1 MKALRAALVLC
12 SLLLPFWI
20 SASPA
25 TASPLTLSGTILF
38 SSLDGSAQDADG
50 LVNGVFTVNGDLVL
64 DGTIKCNDD
73 LPLLA
78 GASACPIRI
87 AVSGNMVMNAGS
99 GLFAENRRSGGDGG
113 NITLTVGGDLTLHG
127 STASLPGAVVSSSR
141 TAGSSGHAGDVSMDV
156 SGRVLTEAGSAIA
169 ASTGSG
175 NAGTIQVISGGPIQ
189 IAGLVASGPSRTVLA
204 SRWDDVALSGGDSG
218 QAGGPILLRSRS
230 GAGPGLKIES
240 TGVVVSQGEGNGAR
254 LVLLEACGIEV
265 RGLVAS
271 LSRDKGP
278 SQVALRSGKG
288 ILVDGQDLGN
298 TAAPAGRFGRVRG
311 DGTQQGAIGYLV
323 DLFAAGD
330 IQVLGPDISAT
341 DLFAVSSTP
350 GTQIQ
355 RFAGGTI
362 TGISLG
368 GKMTAAGNAFQ
379 TGQSQSGDQGGTIDL
394 RAQGDVALDQASLRS
409 IGDFQTGNS
418 ARAGGVIAVRSYQG
432 KVSWTFGTGDVR
444 PVGTGFG
451 PKGQGQIALTACGTI
466 DITGA
471 QFPVMGSPV
480 LPFPVENEGVC
491 TPTSPSLPSGE
502 PPLPVCNRPPTA
514 QAQSATTRE
523 DTPVTLTLT
532 GSDPDSDPLTFSIV
546 TPPAHGTLGPL
557 TAPTSTSVQVVYTP
571 AANFN
576 GADSFT
582 FQVDDGQGGHNT
594 ATVSLT
600 VTPVNDAPSFTAG
613 PNQTVNEDA
622 GPQTVSPWATGISA
636 GPPNESGQA
645 LTFQVTGNSNPGLF
659 SAGPA
664 VSASGVLSYTP
675 ASGATG
681 TATITLVLHDDGG
694 TADGGVDTSA
704 AQTFTITVA
713 AVNHAPS
720 FIKGPDVT
728 VLEDAPPQTV
738 SPWATGISPGPGGES
753 SQTVSFLITGNSN
766 PGLFAAGPSVSP
778 AGVLTFTPAANANGD
793 ATITLV
799 AKDDG
804 GTANGGSDTSAPQSF
819 VIHVTPVNDAPSFTK
834 GPDVTVVE
842 DSGPQTISPWATA
855 ISTGPADESSQ
866 TVSFNVTGNTNPGLF
881 SAGPAVSP
889 GGVLTFTPA
898 PNANGTAS
906 ITLTLQD
913 SGGTA
918 NGGVDTSAPQTFTI
932 TVAAVN
938 DAPSF
943 VKGPDVNAF
952 DNNGAVT
959 VNPWA
964 TGISAGPA
972 DESGQTV
979 AFQVVGNSNP
989 SLFAVAPAVSPA
1001 GVLTFT
1007 PATVPPGTSTA
1018 TITLQLKDNGGTANG
1033 GIDTSGT
1040 QSFVISITHVNSPP
1054 HLVASPKETFD
1065 TVGNTALEF
1074 KAAQSLQPSVFVNG
1088 NLVSNFTDSD
1098 GPQPIS
1104 ASLVSASPGASVTIN
1119 SDGTFTYVPPAGAT
1133 GTDTF
1138 TYSVTD
1144 GADTVTRTVTIH
1156 LIGRVWYV
1164 KNDAASG
1171 GLGRSTDPFDTL
1183 AEAQSASAANDIL
1196 FVYGGDLT
1204 TNGQAAGITLQA
1216 NQKLYGEAYGLTI
1229 NTPLNGVASTTL
1241 VSADA
1246 GKRPKIDNTAAGGN
1260 AVTVTNIGGVE
1271 VRGLSLAANTNAVNV
1286 TTSGA
1291 NSGGATITDNEITG
1305 SGQQGIK
1312 IAGGGTGGTTVTV
1325 QNNTV
1330 TSAGNGLDART
1341 TAGALVLAVDNNTG
1355 ITSGANGIFIDGSGG
1370 GTTTITSFQGNS
1382 IHQNTLGTGITIT
1395 SAIFDAVPGGAFQA
1409 VSGGTTL
1416 VGIVGNGVGNSGIV
1430 LTNVAGDL
1438 AFSGLQ
1444 VIADGGAGLRVT
1456 GTGVFT
1462 GSAGLQ
1468 ITLSNGGLS
1477 RTVVATGGPAVD
1489 VSNATVT
1496 LPFQQINSTNSA
1508 STGLALNSVV
1518 GAFAAGSGSSIS
1530 NTSVA
1535 GFQVGSSNATISY
1548 AGTINTTTGK
1558 GVDLTN
1564 NTGST
1569 ISFTGTLTLSSG
1581 SNTAFNASGGGTVT
1595 ATDTASTLTS
1605 TTGTALKVQ
1614 STTIGAGGLKFR
1626 SISANGGANGILLDT
1641 TGSSGGLTVL
1651 GSGSAGSGG
1660 TIRNMAGGDG
1670 ASTGNGI
1677 YLNNT
1682 QNVSL
1687 SWLQLNDFQNFA
1699 IRGIGVVGFTLS
1711 NSVINGTNG
1720 NNASAPFNEGSVSF
1734 SNLTGTASVSGT
1746 NISGGLADNFRVV
1759 NTTGTLNR
1767 ITFSGVTLGANSTAN
1782 GNDGLTLEA
1791 QSTATLNAT
1800 IQNSTFT
1807 SARGDLFQLNLLGT
1821 STSDL
1826 VFTGNTLSNNHPAI
1840 ATGGGGVTISGGDN
1854 SGTGSTLTF
1863 NIANNTFRD
1872 SNGHAI
1878 LIVKSTDPG
1887 SFSGTFTNN
1896 TIGVAGVANSGSQ
1909 AGSGIKVQNAG
1920 LGTVTAAIT
1929 NNQIFQY
1936 NNFGI
1941 ELLTGGGASPLS
1953 GVLNTTITGNTI
1965 SNPGTGGLPMN
1976 GIQLNAGT
1984 VPGDT
1989 YTVCTKIGGAGALAN
2004 SMTGSGLNGGTD
2016 FRLRQRQSTTVRL
2029 PGYGGANNDN
2039 TAVVTF
2045 VQSNNGGASGL
2056 ASNTVGSGGG
2066 GFVGGAACPLP

>member
-1 MKALRAALVLC
+1 MKALRAAFVFC
-12 SLLLPFWI
+12 SLLLPLW
-20 SASPA
+20 ASERPA
-25 TASPLTLSGTILF
+25 AASPLTLSGTILF

-50 LVNGVFTVNGDLVL
+50 VANGVFTVNGDLVL
-64 DGTIKCNDD
+64 DGTINCNDD
-73 LPLLA
+73 LPLPA
-78 GASACPIRI
+78 GSGACPIRV

-113 NITLTVGGDLTLHG
+113 NIALTVGGDLTLHG

-141 TAGSSGHAGDVSMDV
+141 TAGASGHAGDVSMDV
-156 SGRVLTEAGSAIA
+156 SGSVKTEAGSAIA

-175 NAGTIQVISGGPIQ
+175 NAGTIQVIAGGPVQ

-230 GAGPGLKIES
+230 GTGPGLKIES

-298 TAAPAGRFGRVRG
+298 PAAPAGRFGRVRG
-311 DGTQQGAIGYLV
+311 DGTQQGATGYLV

-330 IQVLGPDISAT
+330 IQVLGPDVSAT
-341 DLFAVSSTP
+341 NLFAVSSTP
-350 GTQIQ
+350 GTQPQ

-368 GKMTAAGNAFQ
+368 GKLTAAGNAFQ
-379 TGQSQSGDQGGTIDL
+379 TGWSRPGDQGGAIDL
-394 RAQGDVALDQASLRS
+394 RAQGDVALDQATLVS
-409 IGDFQTGNS
+409 IGDSQTGNP

-432 KVSWTFGTGDVR
+432 NVTWTFGTGDVR
-444 PVGTGFG
+444 PAGTGFG
-451 PKGQGQIALTACGTI
+451 PKGQGKITLTSCGTI

-471 QFPVMGSPV
+471 QFPVMGSPL

-491 TPTSPSLPSGE
+491 SPTAPSLPSGE

-514 QAQSATTRE
+514 QAQSATTKE
-523 DTPVTLTLT
+523 DTSVTLTLT

-622 GPQTVSPWATGISA
+622 GPQTVNPWATGISA
-636 GPPNESGQA
+636 GPANESGQT
-645 LTFQVTGNSNPGLF
+645 LNFQVTGNSNPGLF

-664 VSASGVLSYTP
+664 VSPSGALSYTP
-675 ASGATG
+675 APGATG

-704 AQTFTITVA
+704 AQTFTITVLL
-713 AVNHAPS
+713 VNHPPS
-720 FIKGPDVT
+720 FVKGPDVT

-738 SPWATGISPGPGGES
+738 SPWATGISPGPGSES

-778 AGVLTFTPAANANGD
+778 TGVLTFTLAPNANGD
-793 ATITLV
+793 ATVTLV

-855 ISTGPADESSQ
+855 ISTGPADEGSQ
-866 TVSFNVTGNTNPGLF
+866 TVTFNVTGNTNPGLF

-889 GGVLTFTPA
+889 GGVLTFAPA

-918 NGGVDTSAPQTFTI
+918 NGGIDTSAPQTFTI

-964 TGISAGPA
+964 TAISAGPP

-989 SLFAVAPAVSPA
+989 GLFAVAPAVSPT

-1007 PATVPPGTSTA
+1007 PAIVPPGTSTA

-1033 GIDTSGT
+1033 GVDTSGT

-1074 KAAQSLQPSVFVNG
+1074 KAAQGLPVSVFVSG

-1104 ASLVSASPGASVTIN
+1104 ASLVSASPGASVTVN

-1133 GTDTF
+1133 GSDTF

-1156 LIGRVWYV
+1156 FLGRVWYV
-1164 KNDAASG
+1164 KNDADSG
-1171 GLGRSTDPFDTL
+1171 GLGRSTDPFNTL
-1183 AEAQSASAANDIL
+1183 AAAQGASAANDTN

-1216 NQKLYGEAYGLTI
+1216 GQKLYGEAYGLTI

-1241 VSADA
+1241 VAADA
-1246 GKRPKIDNTAAGGN
+1246 GKRPKIDNTASGGN
-1260 AVTVTNIGGVE
+1260 AVTVTNAGGVE
-1271 VRGLSLAANTNAVNV
+1271 VRGLSLAANANAVNV

-1291 NSGGATITDNEITG
+1291 NSGGATITDNAITG

-1312 IAGGGTGGTTVTV
+1312 VAAGGTGGTAVTV
-1325 QNNTV
+1325 QNNTI
-1330 TSAGNGLDART
+1330 TATGNGLDARS

-1370 GTTTITSFQGNS
+1370 GSTTITSFQGNS
-1382 IHQNTLGTGITIT
+1382 IHQNTLGTGIAVT
-1395 SAIFDAVPGGAFQA
+1395 SALFDAAPGGAFQT

-1416 VGIVGNGVGNSGIV
+1416 VGIVGNGVGGAGIV

-1438 AFSGLQ
+1438 AFADLQ
-1444 VIADGGAGLRVT
+1444 VVADGGAGLRVA
-1456 GTGVFT
+1456 GTGAFT

-1489 VSNATVT
+1489 VSNATVS
-1496 LPFQQINSTNSA
+1496 LPFQQINSTNSPT
-1508 STGLALNSVV
+1508 TGVALNSVA
-1518 GAFAAGSGSSIS
+1518 GSFAAGSGSSIS
-1530 NTSVA
+1530 STSGTA
-1535 GFQVGSSNATISY
+1535 FQVGSSNAAISY
-1548 AGTINTTTGK
+1548 AGTISTTTGT
-1558 GVDLTN
+1558 GVNLTS

-1569 ISFTGTLTLSSG
+1569 IGFTGTMTLSTG
-1581 SNTAFNASGGGTVT
+1581 SNPAFTATGGGTVT
-1595 ATDTASTLTS
+1595 ATDASSTLTT
-1605 TTGTALKVQ
+1605 TTGTALNVAN
-1614 STTIGAGGLKFR
+1614 TAIGAAGLKFR
-1626 SISANGGANGILLDT
+1626 SISAGTAASGPTNGIVLNN
-1641 TGSSGGLTVL
+1641 TGVTGTLTV
-1651 GSGSAGSGG
+1651 SGTG
-1660 TIRNMAGGDG
+1660 G
-1670 ASTGNGI
+1670 ASTGGTIQKTGAEGI
-1677 YLNNT
+1677 LIT
-1682 QNVSL
+1682 GP
-1687 SWLQLNDFQNFA
+1687 A
-1699 IRGIGVVGFTLS
+1699 
-1711 NSVINGTNG
+1711 
-1720 NNASAPFNEGSVSF
+1720 NASF
-1734 SNLTGTASVSGT
+1734 SWMAIQNPGTHGISSTTANNLTIANTTITDAAGNSASDD
-1746 NISGGLADNFRVV
+1746 GLRTS
-1759 NTTGTLNR
+1759 NTTGTLTITSCTINGAR
-1767 ITFSGVTLGANSTAN
+1767 HQGITIDNNNTNMAGLSMTGTTVTNTPGGDGMLIQMRGTSVLPTGTISGNTFSNNSATGLQVNNADTGNIQNLTVQSNTVSGNNAGMDFDLSQASSMTIVVQSNTITGSHSQALNLVTSTSAT
-1782 GNDGLTLEA
+1782 GG
-1791 QSTATLNAT
+1791 SMTATLRTNNIGTAGVNDSGSAIGNGIRVANGGINISLT
-1800 IQNSTFT
+1800 IDGNIIREVPNGRGIDIEAQAYTPNLNLKAKIINNQIIRPSGTNQNIGCGANVPCPSASIFVLSDSNGLGGFDHVCTVITGNSAYDPTSWPAGGEAAFYFARRTSASNTLSLEGTQANVTSQIQSTNTVTNFT
-1807 SARGDLFQLNLLGT
+1807 SAG
-1821 STSDL
+1821 
-1826 VFTGNTLSNNHPAI
+1826 VFDEDT
-1840 ATGGGGVTISGGDN
+1840 
-1854 SGTGSTLTF
+1854 SGTV
-1863 NIANNTFRD
+1863 
-1872 SNGHAI
+1872 AI
-1878 LIVKSTDPG
+1878 VP
-1887 SFSGTFTNN
+1887 
-1896 TIGVAGVANSGSQ
+1896 
-1909 AGSGIKVQNAG
+1909 
-1920 LGTVTAAIT
+1920 
-1929 NNQIFQY
+1929 
-1936 NNFGI
+1936 
-1941 ELLTGGGASPLS
+1941 
-1953 GVLNTTITGNTI
+1953 
-1965 SNPGTGGLPMN
+1965 
-1976 GIQLNAGT
+1976 AGT
-1984 VPGDT
+1984 
-1989 YTVCTKIGGAGALAN
+1989 C
-2004 SMTGSGLNGGTD
+2004 
-2016 FRLRQRQSTTVRL
+2016 
-2029 PGYGGANNDN
+2029 
-2039 TAVVTF
+2039 
-2045 VQSNNGGASGL
+2045 
-2056 ASNTVGSGGG
+2056 G
-2066 GFVGGAACPLP
+2066 GFPS

>member
-1 MKALRAALVLC
+1 MKALRAAFVLC
-12 SLLLPFWI
+12 SFLLPFWT

-25 TASPLTLSGTILF
+25 IASPLTLSGTILF

-50 LVNGVFTVNGDLVL
+50 LANGVFTVNGDLVL

-73 LPLLA
+73 SPFPV
-78 GASACPIRI
+78 GASACPMRI

-127 STASLPGAVVSSSR
+127 ATASLPGAIVSSSR

-156 SGRVLTEAGSAIA
+156 SGRVLTESGSVIA
-169 ASTGSG
+169 ASTVSG
-175 NAGTIQVISGGPIQ
+175 NAGTIQI
-189 IAGLVASGPSRTVLA
+189 IAGGIVEVGGLIASGPSRTVLP
-204 SRWDDVALSGGDSG
+204 SLWDGVALSGGDSG

-230 GAGPGLKIES
+230 GAGPGLKIDS

-288 ILVDGQDLGN
+288 ILVDGEDLGN
-298 TAAPAGRFGRVRG
+298 PSAPAGRFGLVRG
-311 DGTQQGAIGYLV
+311 DGTQQGATGYLV

-330 IQVLGPDISAT
+330 IQVLGPDTSAT
-341 DLFAVSSTP
+341 DLFAVSSMP
-350 GTQIQ
+350 GTQLQ

-368 GKMTAAGNAFQ
+368 GKLTAAGNAFQ
-379 TGQSQSGDQGGTIDL
+379 TGQSRSGDQGGTIDL

-409 IGDFQTGNS
+409 IGDSQTANP
-418 ARAGGVIAVRSYQG
+418 ARAGGIIAVRSYQG

-451 PKGQGQIALTACGTI
+451 PKGQGQITLTACGTI

-491 TPTSPSLPSGE
+491 SPAAPSLPNGE
-502 PPLPVCNRPPTA
+502 PALPVCNRPPTA
-514 QAQSATTRE
+514 QAQTATTKE

-557 TAPTSTSVQVVYTP
+557 TAPTATSVQVVYTP

-582 FQVDDGQGGHNT
+582 FQVDDGQGGHDT

-600 VTPVNDAPSFTAG
+600 VTPVNDAPSFTVG
-613 PNQTVNEDA
+613 PNQAVNEDT

-636 GPPNESGQA
+636 GPANESGQT
-645 LTFQVTGNSNPGLF
+645 LTFQVTSNSNPALF
-659 SAGPA
+659 SAGPT
-664 VSASGVLSYTP
+664 VSASGALSYTP
-675 ASGATG
+675 AAGATG

-704 AQTFTITVA
+704 AQTFTITVQS
-713 AVNHAPS
+713 VNHPPS
-720 FIKGPDVT
+720 FVKGPDVT

-738 SPWATGISPGPGGES
+738 SPWATGISPGPGSES
-753 SQTVSFLITGNSN
+753 SQTVSFLITGNTN
-766 PGLFAAGPSVSP
+766 PGLFAAGPSVSS
-778 AGVLTFTPAANANGD
+778 AGVLTFTLAPNANGD
-793 ATITLV
+793 AMVTLV

-842 DSGPQTISPWATA
+842 DAGPQTISPWATV

-889 GGVLTFTPA
+889 SGVLTFTPA
-898 PNANGTAS
+898 PNANGSAS
-906 ITLTLQD
+906 ITITLQD

-943 VKGPDVNAF
+943 VKGPDVSAF

-959 VNPWA
+959 VSPWA
-964 TGISAGPA
+964 TAISAGPA

-979 AFQVVGNSNP
+979 AFQIVGNSNP
-989 SLFAVAPAVSPA
+989 GLFAVAPAVSPT

-1007 PATVPPGTSTA
+1007 PAIVPPGTSTA

-1040 QSFVISITHVNSPP
+1040 QSFVISNTHVNSPP
-1054 HLVASPKETFD
+1054 HLVASPRETFD

-1074 KAAQSLQPSVFVNG
+1074 KAAQSLPVSVFVQG

-1098 GPQPIS
+1098 GPQPIT
-1104 ASLVSASPGASVTIN
+1104 ASLVSASPGASVTVN
-1119 SDGTFTYVPPAGAT
+1119 ADGTFTYVPPAGAT
-1133 GTDTF
+1133 GSDTF

-1156 LIGRVWYV
+1156 FIGRVWYV
-1164 KNDAASG
+1164 KNDADSG
-1171 GLGRSTDPFDTL
+1171 GLGRSTDPFNTL
-1183 AEAQSASAANDIL
+1183 AAAQGASAANDTI

-1204 TNGQAAGITLQA
+1204 TNGQAAGITLQGG
-1216 NQKLYGEAYGLTI
+1216 QKLYGEAYGLTI

-1241 VSADA
+1241 VTADA
-1246 GKRPKIDNTAAGGN
+1246 GKRPKIDNTASGGN
-1260 AVTVTNIGGVE
+1260 AVTVTNAGSVE
-1271 VRGLSLAANTNAVNV
+1271 VRGLSLAANANAVNV

-1291 NSGGATITDNEITG
+1291 NSGGATITDNAITG
-1305 SGQQGIK
+1305 SGLQGIK
-1312 IAGGGTGGTTVTV
+1312 IAAGGTGGTAVTV
-1325 QNNTV
+1325 QNNTI
-1330 TSAGNGLDART
+1330 TSVGNGLDART
-1341 TAGALVLAVDNNTG
+1341 IAGALVLAVDHNTG
-1355 ITSGANGIFIDGSGG
+1355 ITSGANGILIEGSGG
-1370 GTTTITSFQGNS
+1370 GSTTITSFQGNS
-1382 IHQNTLGTGITIT
+1382 IHQNTLGTGIAVT
-1395 SAIFDAVPGGAFQA
+1395 SAIFDAAPGGAFQT

-1416 VGIVGNGVGNSGIV
+1416 VGTAGNGVGGSGIV

-1438 AFSGLQ
+1438 AFSDLQ
-1444 VIADGGAGLRVT
+1444 VVADGGAGLRVA
-1456 GTGVFT
+1456 GTGAFT

-1489 VSNATVT
+1489 VSNATVS
-1496 LPFQQINSTNSA
+1496 LPFQQITSTNSA
-1508 STGLALNSVV
+1508 STGLALNSVI
-1518 GAFAAGSGSSIS
+1518 GGFAAGSGSSIS
-1530 NTSVA
+1530 NTSGTA
-1535 GFQVGSSNATISY
+1535 FQVGSSNATVSY
-1548 AGTINTTTGK
+1548 AGTVNMTAGK

-1581 SNTAFNASGGGTVT
+1581 SNTAFNASGGGTVIT
-1595 ATDTASTLTS
+1595 TDTASTLVS
-1605 TTGTALKVQ
+1605 TTGTALNVVNT
-1614 STTIGAGGLKFR
+1614 SIGGGGLIFK
-1626 SISANGGANGILLDT
+1626 SISVNGAVKGIVLNSTGTAAGNGGLSVTG
-1641 TGSSGGLTVL
+1641 TGST
-1651 GSGSAGSGG
+1651 AGSGG
-1660 TIRNMAGGDG
+1660 TV
-1670 ASTGNGI
+1670 
-1677 YLNNT
+1677 
-1682 QNVSL
+1682 QNVSARGGEFTTTKAL
-1687 SWLQLNDFQNFA
+1687 SLKNMNFTNANTSDGGICTDLSTASCNAALYLNGVATVALDNINVSGTTAQE
-1699 IRGIGVVGFTLS
+1699 GINGISVSNFTLN
-1711 NSVINGTNG
+1711 NSTLANCGTSG
-1720 NNASAPFNEGSVSF
+1720 SSEEGCIKMRE
-1734 SNLTGTASVSGT
+1734 LTGTC
-1746 NISGGLADNFRVV
+1746 FRS
-1759 NTTGTLNR
+1759 R
-1767 ITFSGVTLGANSTAN
+1767 RHRS
-1782 GNDGLTLEA
+1782 
-1791 QSTATLNAT
+1791 
-1800 IQNSTFT
+1800 
-1807 SARGDLFQLNLLGT
+1807 
-1821 STSDL
+1821 
-1826 VFTGNTLSNNHPAI
+1826 
-1840 ATGGGGVTISGGDN
+1840 
-1854 SGTGSTLTF
+1854 
-1863 NIANNTFRD
+1863 
-1872 SNGHAI
+1872 
-1878 LIVKSTDPG
+1878 
-1887 SFSGTFTNN
+1887 
-1896 TIGVAGVANSGSQ
+1896 
-1909 AGSGIKVQNAG
+1909 
-1920 LGTVTAAIT
+1920 
-1929 NNQIFQY
+1929 
-1936 NNFGI
+1936 
-1941 ELLTGGGASPLS
+1941 
-1953 GVLNTTITGNTI
+1953 
-1965 SNPGTGGLPMN
+1965 
-1976 GIQLNAGT
+1976 
-1984 VPGDT
+1984 
-1989 YTVCTKIGGAGALAN
+1989 
-2004 SMTGSGLNGGTD
+2004 
-2016 FRLRQRQSTTVRL
+2016 RQS
-2029 PGYGGANNDN
+2029 
-2039 TAVVTF
+2039 
-2045 VQSNNGGASGL
+2045 
-2056 ASNTVGSGGG
+2056 
-2066 GFVGGAACPLP
+2066 